1 MGNGLLAS
9 IPRRIL
15 TFIAYKDTNPWKL
28 EIGFRKSSGLDF
40 GIVLGYEMLDAFE
53 ASIHYAHFK
62 AAFFKRS
69 MQLLLFLIF

>member
-1 MGNGLLAS
+1 MEVGV
-9 IPRRIL
+9 
-15 TFIAYKDTNPWKL
+15 
-28 EIGFRKSSGLDF
+28 RKSSGLDF

-53 ASIHYAHFK
+53 VSSRNAHVK

>member
-1 MGNGLLAS
+1 M
-9 IPRRIL
+9 RIL
-15 TFIAYKDTNPWKL
+15 TFISYKGQNPCKM
-28 EIGFRKSSGLDF
+28 EVGVRKSSGLDF

-53 ASIHYAHFK
+53 VSSRNAHVK